1 MSYCI
6 VCDSCTDIT
15 SEDKKR
21 GCFAMV
27 PLTIHVDG
35 RDFIDD
41 ETFDQQEFLEAV
53 RNSSGELKSS
63 CPAPEAYMEAYK
75 KADDIYVVTLSA
87 NLSGSYNSAMLAAKL
102 YEEEYG
108 KKNIH
113 VVDSCSASS
122 GQYLIAMKLEELA
135 GSGMAFDE
143 VVKEAESYRDSMETY
158 FTLET
163 LEVLRRNGRLS
174 KVQAVLASALN
185 IKPVMGATP
194 EGEIIKKAQSRGMKK
209 ALTKMAELVGDEGK
223 DLASKTAVIAH
234 CNCLSRAKEFEQM
247 LLLKAPFKKTKII
260 DTCGISSL
268 YACDGGI
275 ILSF

>member
-15 SEDKKR
+15 PEDKKR
-21 GCFAMV
+21 GCFSMV
-27 PLTIHVDG
+27 PLTIHVDE

-41 ETFDQQEFLEAV
+41 ETFDQQDFLAAV
-53 RNSSGELKSS
+53 RNSTGALKSS

-75 KADDIYVVTLSA
+75 KADEIYVVTLSA
-87 NLSGSYNSAMLAAKL
+87 NLSGSYNSAMVAKNL
-102 YEEEYG
+102 YREEYG
-108 KKNIH
+108 DKKIH

-122 GQYLIAMKLEELA
+122 GQYLIALRLEELCNQ
-135 GSGMAFDE
+135 GLSFEE
-143 VVKEAESYRDSMETY
+143 VVKEADAYRDSLNTY

-163 LEVLRRNGRLS
+163 LDVLKRNGRLS
-174 KVQAVLASALN
+174 KVQAILASALN
-185 IKPVMGATP
+185 IKPVMGATK
-194 EGEIIKKAQSRGMKK
+194 EGEIIKKAQARGMSKG
-209 ALTKMAELVGDEGK
+209 LLKMAQIVGEEGEHFEE
-223 DLASKTAVIAH
+223 KTAVVAH
-234 CNCLSRAKEFEQM
+234 CNCLKRAEDFKKM
-247 LLLKAPFKKTKII
+247 LLKEAPFQEVKII

>member
-1 MSYCI
+1 MRYCI

-15 SEDKKR
+15 AEDKKR

-27 PLTIHVDG
+27 PLTIYVDG
-35 RDFIDD
+35 RDFVDD
-41 ETFDQQEFLEAV
+41 ETFDQKEFLQAV
-53 RNSSGELKSS
+53 RESRGELKSS

-75 KADDIYVVTLSA
+75 KADEIYVVTLSGS
-87 NLSGSYNSAMLAAKL
+87 LSGSYNSAVLASNL
-102 YEEEYG
+102 YAEEYG

-113 VVDSCSASS
+113 VFDSCSASC
-122 GQYLIAMKLEELA
+122 GQYLIAMKIEELA
-135 GSGMAFDE
+135 NQGLPFEE
-143 VVKEAESYRDSMETY
+143 VVEQVEAYRDSMATY

-174 KVQAVLASALN
+174 KVKAVLASALN
-185 IKPVMGATP
+185 IKPVMAATD
-194 EGEIIKKAQSRGMKK
+194 EGEIIKKTQIRGMRK
-209 ALTKMAELVGDEGK
+209 ALEKMAQIVGEEGRDFEK
-223 DLASKTAVIAH
+223 KTAVISH
-234 CNCLSRAKEFEQM
+234 CNCIRRAEEFRRM
-247 LLLKAPFKKTKII
+247 LLEAAPFKKTKII